1 MHEKGCTCH
10 NFHLI
15 CDIGT
20 TLLFSCI
27 SGYEI
32 FIQTAVGS
40 AICLVPGQ
48 SSFIIC
54 ILVYNRWYFYK
65 GGKWYCLKK
74 CVCVRGGMLVYVLFC
89 LQNYLYGAFISSYST
104 PKQTNKQNTAK
115 IYAKIMVNQT
125 KLKGSEFGL
134 YVILYTN
141 NATRQNQNLQL
152 F

>member
-1 MHEKGCTCH
+1 M
-10 NFHLI
+10 
-15 CDIGT
+15 
-20 TLLFSCI
+20 
-27 SGYEI
+27 
-32 FIQTAVGS
+32 
-40 AICLVPGQ
+40 
-48 SSFIIC
+48 
-54 ILVYNRWYFYK
+54 
-65 GGKWYCLKK
+65 
-74 CVCVRGGMLVYVLFC
+74 CVCEGGMLVYVLFYVC
-89 LQNYLYGAFISSYST
+89 KIIFMELLYST

>member
-27 SGYEI
+27 SRYEI

-74 CVCVRGGMLVYVLFC
+74 MCVCEGGMLVYVLFYVC
-89 LQNYLYGAFISSYST
+89 KIIFMELLYST

-125 KLKGSEFGL
+125 KLKGSESGL
-134 YVILYTN
+134 YIILCTN